1 MSYSIFFDY
10 ENTTYR
16 IPVNP
21 EELKVEN
28 NLSID
33 KFNVLGLG
41 QVAVA
46 NYKELNSYSFETEF
60 PFNITNYVNY
70 NKDFKNSDFWIN
82 LFENWIKNKSVV
94 RFIAT
99 NGLGKDINT
108 LVLISNMEV
117 TEKAGEEGDKY
128 VSLQLLEYR
137 DFNKKVAVIKTEN
150 DKGTANKVT
159 STPNPPKTNPQAT
172 TKTYVVKSGDT
183 LWAIAKAYYGN
194 GVEYPK
200 IFNANKNIISN
211 PNLIYP
217 GQKLVIP

>member
-1 MSYSIFFDY
+1 MSYAIFFDY
-10 ENTTYR
+10 NNTTYR

-21 EELKVEN
+21 EELKAEN

-33 KFNVLGLG
+33 KYNVLGLG
-41 QVAVA
+41 EVAVA

-60 PFNITNYVNY
+60 PFNITSYINY

-82 LFENWIKNKSVV
+82 LFETWMKNKTVV

-108 LVLISNMEV
+108 LVLISNMGV

-128 VSLQLLEYR
+128 ISLELLEYR
-137 DFNKKVAVIKTEN
+137 EFNKKIAVIKTEN
-150 DKGTANKVT
+150 DKGTTSKVNS
-159 STPNPPKTNPQAT
+159 STPQSNPKAT

-183 LWAIAKAYYGN
+183 LWGIARTYYGN
-194 GVEYPK
+194 GAQYPK

>member
-10 ENTTYR
+10 NNVTYR

-21 EELKVEN
+21 EELKIQN
-28 NLSID
+28 KLSID
-33 KFNVLGLG
+33 NYNVLGLG

-46 NYKELNSYSFETEF
+46 NYKELNTYSFETEF
-60 PFNITNYVNY
+60 PFNVTSYVNY

-82 LFENWIKNKSVV
+82 LFENWMKNKSIV
-94 RFIAT
+94 RFIAS

-108 LVLISNMEV
+108 LTLISNMQV

-128 VSLQLLEYR
+128 ISLELLEYR
-137 DFNKKVAVIKTEN
+137 EFNKKVAVIKNEN
-150 DKGTANKVT
+150 NGAANKVT
-159 STPNPPKTNPQAT
+159 SPNNPSKTNPKAK

-183 LWAIAKAYYGN
+183 LWAIAKKYYGN
-194 GVEYPK
+194 GADYPK
-200 IFNANKNIISN
+200 IFNANKKIVSN

>member
-1 MSYSIFFDY
+1 MSYAIFFDY
-10 ENTTYR
+10 NNTTYR

-33 KFNVLGLG
+33 KYNVLGLG
-41 QVAVA
+41 EVAVA

-60 PFNITNYVNY
+60 PFNITSYVNY
-70 NKDFKNSDFWIN
+70 NKDFKNSDFWLN
-82 LFENWIKNKSVV
+82 LFETWMKNKTVV

-99 NGLGKDINT
+99 NGIGKDINT
-108 LVLISNMEV
+108 LVLIESMGV

-128 VSLQLLEYR
+128 ISLELLEYR
-137 DFNKKVAVIKTEN
+137 EFNKKIAIIKTEN
-150 DKGTANKVT
+150 NKGTSNNSNST
-159 STPNPPKTNPQAT
+159 SQTNPKAT

-183 LWAIAKAYYGN
+183 LWGIARTYYGN
-194 GVEYPK
+194 GSEYPK
-200 IFNANKNIISN
+200 IFNANRNIISN

>member
-10 ENTTYR
+10 NNTTYR

-21 EELKVEN
+21 EEIKVEN

-33 KFNVLGLG
+33 KYNVLGLG
-41 QVAVA
+41 EVAVA

-60 PFNITNYVNY
+60 PFNITSYVNY

-82 LFENWIKNKSVV
+82 LFETWMKNKAVV

-99 NGLGKDINT
+99 NGIGKDINT
-108 LVLISNMEV
+108 LVLIESMGV

-128 VSLQLLEYR
+128 ISLELLEYR
-137 DFNKKVAVIKTEN
+137 EFNKKIAIIKTEN
-150 DKGTANKVT
+150 NKGTSNNANST
-159 STPNPPKTNPQAT
+159 SQTNPKAT

-183 LWAIAKAYYGN
+183 LWGIARTYYGN
-194 GVEYPK
+194 GAEYPK
-200 IFNANKNIISN
+200 IFNANRNIISN

>member
-1 MSYSIFFDY
+1 MSYAIFFDY
-10 ENTTYR
+10 NNTTYR

-21 EELKVEN
+21 EELKIEN

-33 KFNVLGLG
+33 KYNVLGLG
-41 QVAVA
+41 EVAVA
-46 NYKELNSYSFETEF
+46 NYKELNTYSFETEF
-60 PFNITNYVNY
+60 PFNITSYVNY
-70 NKDFKNSDFWIN
+70 NKDFKNSDFWVN
-82 LFENWIKNKSVV
+82 LFETWMKNKTVV

-99 NGLGKDINT
+99 NGIGKDINT
-108 LVLISNMEV
+108 LVLIESMGV

-128 VSLQLLEYR
+128 ISLELLEYR
-137 DFNKKVAVIKTEN
+137 EFNKKIAVIKNEN
-150 DKGTANKVT
+150 NKGTSSNVNST
-159 STPNPPKTNPQAT
+159 SQTNPKAT

-183 LWAIAKAYYGN
+183 LWGIARTYYGN
-194 GVEYPK
+194 GAEYPK